1 MNRYPLWKYC
11 LIAVIMVLGILYALP
26 NLFGEDPAVQISSRN
41 GAVITPEVLRQV
53 ANRLEENQLAV
64 KSMVKVKQY
73 LIISR
78 EFTMFSKR
86 LFLSSSTV
94 AQRFFCSTR
103 PPHRLAL
110 LIYNLREEI
119 KWENTTSREFPYKTT
134 LAGEEVTLRFNS
146 EWPDRDL
153 YTAIDKDGEEILE
166 IGDVKNNQ
174 CIWVHRPDY
183 KP

>member
-1 MNRYPLWKYC
+1 
-11 LIAVIMVLGILYALP
+11 
-26 NLFGEDPAVQISSRN
+26 
-41 GAVITPEVLRQV
+41 
-53 ANRLEENQLAV
+53 
-64 KSMVKVKQY
+64 
-73 LIISR
+73 
-78 EFTMFSKR
+78 MFSKR